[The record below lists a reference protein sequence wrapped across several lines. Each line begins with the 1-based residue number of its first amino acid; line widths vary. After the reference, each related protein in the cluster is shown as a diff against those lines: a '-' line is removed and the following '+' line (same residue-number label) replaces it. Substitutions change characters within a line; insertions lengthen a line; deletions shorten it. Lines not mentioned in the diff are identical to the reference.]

1 MTVGGAAVT
10 AAGLEAK
17 AAFLFRLR
25 ARGIRD
31 IAVLRAMESVPRDSF
46 VPHRYA
52 DLAARDVALPLPCGQ
67 TMTEPFVVARML
79 EALEVGPACRVLEIG
94 SGSGYATAV
103 LARLGRD
110 VLGVERFRTLAH
122 GAETRLAALGIANAN
137 VVWGDESAV
146 PADRGPFDRL
156 LVHAELGEI
165 PAGLAGLLVPDGIAV
180 FGRRS
185 ADGGRQGLVRA
196 RRDEAGTWSFAPV
209 APSRLRPL
217 YDGPSLSL

>member
-10 AAGLEAK
+10 AASLEAK

-31 IAVLRAMESVPRDSF
+31 LAVLRAMETVPREVF

-52 DLAARDVALPLPCGQ
+52 DLAAKDVALPLPCGQ
-67 TMTEPFVVARML
+67 TMSEPFVVARMM

-110 VLGVERFRTLAH
+110 VLGVERFRTLAQ
-122 GAETRLAALGIANAN
+122 GAKTRLAALGIANAT
-137 VVWGDESAV
+137 VVWGDGAAV
-146 PADRGPFDRL
+146 PPDRGPFDRL
-156 LVHAELGEI
+156 LVHAELPEI
-165 PAGLAGLLVPDGIAV
+165 PDGLADLLAPDGMVV

-185 ADGGRQGLVRA
+185 ADGSRQELVRA
-196 RRDEAGTWSFAPV
+196 HRDDAGDWRFVSGARC
-209 APSRLRPL
+209 RLRPL
-217 YDGPSLSL
+217 YVGPSEAL